1 MSAVSGRPVAA
12 SLLRASALRRCSTL
26 AAFLLLPSLLLVSAP
41 PARAVVVRGVVT
53 DPLGL
58 PVPGARIQLIQGQ
71 KAVAIGI
78 AGADGAYEIRSTLAG
93 RFVLLTSSATFSPG
107 ISKDFYG
114 GSTDDITLNIVLEV
128 ASVHEEITVTATGV
142 PTPIEQ
148 SSSAVTLI
156 PDLDLATTVGVSDAL
171 RQSPGVDVVQ
181 QGQMGG
187 LTSLFVRGGNSDAN
201 KVLIDGIPA
210 EDVGGRFDFGT
221 VSASGVT
228 GLEIY
233 RGPDSV
239 LYGSD
244 AASSTIAFST
254 PRGSDLKPVVNYTG
268 SAGNFHTYQNE
279 GTFSGAHKRLDYLAG
294 YSRVDTSNALPMDE
308 YHSGTAVANLGYDL
322 TATTPVRFTLRNAD
336 SASGEPGAHDFYGI
350 SAAAKE
356 GDQDLYSG
364 LTIQNTFQGNWHN
377 LARYGIA
384 RKREQFTTFYP
395 VGQLVIDQY
404 GDQTYYGNKVTIRG
418 ANGYS
423 ATGQAAIAYGC
434 GTPNPASCYPQ
445 KDFADSNRDELY
457 YQTDYTFPKRI
468 VGLFGFRYES
478 ERGSFVYPAYGENQ
492 AIQRTNFEYTLQFSG
507 DILNRVFYSAGG
519 AVEKNHLYGIAGTP
533 RIGLA
538 YVPVRPGGRVMRGT
552 KIRLNVATGVQEPS
566 LATDFSSLYTQLEAL
581 GDTAAIKT
589 YGITPIREL
598 RTRTLDAGID
608 QNIYRDKLI
617 FKAGYFHNAFSRQIE
632 YVDSG
637 TLKQDFGINLCPG
650 TNPNCGGVPNFYGA
664 DVGSLAFHAQ
674 GLESELEY
682 RPFSRLFLHAGYTYL
697 NAKVDQSFAS
707 SALSVLQGGYPET
720 NPAFPNIPIGES
732 PFIGQRP
739 FRRPPNT
746 GYFAVQYSGTKL
758 TAAFKGAFASRS
770 DDSTFL
776 DYSDLAG
783 TNSLIL
789 PNRNLDFGYA
799 KLDANFMYAIMR
811 RVTVFTEL
819 DNLLGQQHIGPIG
832 YPALPFTVRAG
843 LKLRIGGE

>member
-1 MSAVSGRPVAA
+1 MFAVSGRPVAV
-12 SLLRASALRRCSTL
+12 SLSRGSALGRFSTRV
-26 AAFLLLPSLLLVSAP
+26 AFLLSAFLLISAP
-41 PARAVVVRGVVT
+41 PACAVVVRGVVT

-58 PVPGARIQLIQGQ
+58 PVSGARIQLIQGK
-71 KAVAIGI
+71 KAVAIGV
-78 AGADGAYEIRSTLAG
+78 AGSDGSYEIRSTLAG
-93 RFVLLTSSATFSPG
+93 RFVLLTSAATFSPG
-107 ISKDFYG
+107 VGQDFYG
-114 GSTDDITLNIVLEV
+114 GSTDEVTQNIVLEV
-128 ASVHEEITVTATGV
+128 GSVHEEITVTATGV
-142 PTPIEQ
+142 PTPVEQ
-148 SSSAVTLI
+148 SSSAVTLV
-156 PDLDLATTVGVSDAL
+156 PDLALATTVGVADAL
-171 RQSPGVDVVQ
+171 RLSPGVDVVQ
-181 QGQMGG
+181 TGQMGG
-187 LTSLFVRGGNSDAN
+187 ATSLFVRGGNSDAN

-221 VSASGVT
+221 VSSSGVT

-254 PRGSDLKPVVNYTG
+254 PRGSDLKPVLNYTG

-279 GTFSGAHKRLDYLAG
+279 GTVSGAHKRVDYLAG

-322 TATTPVRFTLRNAD
+322 TASTPLRFTLRNAD
-336 SASGEPGAHDFYGI
+336 SASGEPNAHDFYAI
-350 SAAAKE
+350 SAAAKQA
-356 GDQDLYSG
+356 DQDLYSG
-364 LTIQNTFQGNWHN
+364 LTIQNTLEGNWHN

-384 RKREQFTTFYP
+384 RKREQFTTFYAAGTCLP
-395 VGQLVIDQY
+395 DANG
-404 GDQTYYGNKVTIRG
+404 GDYYGNPVKIRG
-418 ANGYS
+418 ANGYT
-423 ATGQAAIAYGC
+423 ATGQAILEYTFGCPAYP
-434 GTPNPASCYPQ
+434 GTYPQ
-445 KDFADSNRDELY
+445 PDYSDSNRDELY

-468 VGLFGFRYES
+468 VGLFGFRYEN
-478 ERGSFVYPAYGENQ
+478 ERGSFVYPYYGDSE
-492 AIQRTNFEYTLQFSG
+492 AIRRTNFEYTLQFSG
-507 DILNRVFYSAGG
+507 DILNRIFYSAGG
-519 AVEKNHLYGIAGTP
+519 AVEKNHLYGVAGTP

-538 YVPVRPGGRVMRGT
+538 YVPVRPGTGWMHGT
-552 KIRLNVATGVQEPS
+552 KVRANVATGVQEPS
-566 LATDFSSLYTQLEAL
+566 LETDFSSLYTELEQL
-581 GDTAAIKT
+581 GDTSAIKT

-608 QNIYRDKLI
+608 QNIYGEKLI
-617 FKAGYFHNAFSRQIE
+617 FKAGYYHNAFSHQIE

-637 TLKQDFGINLCPG
+637 TLMEYFGIKG
-650 TNPNCGGVPNFYGA
+650 YIPNFYGA

-674 GLESELEY
+674 GLESELQY
-682 RPFSRLFLHAGYTYL
+682 RPYSHLFLHAGYTYL

-707 SALSVLQGGYPET
+707 SALSVTPGGYPET

-732 PFIGQRP
+732 PFIGSRP
-739 FRRPPNT
+739 FRRPPST
-746 GYFAVQYSGTKL
+746 GYFAVQYSGNSL
-758 TAAFKGAFASRS
+758 SASFKGAFASRS

-789 PNRNLDFGYA
+789 PNRDLDFGYA
-799 KLDANFMYAIMR
+799 RLDANFMYAIKR

-819 DNLLGQQHIGPIG
+819 DNLLSQQHIGPIG